1 MRLTRLSSR
10 ALGSFE
16 RDRAG
21 QRADRGT
28 RFLVPLIVIL
38 GLTSLYPTFYS
49 LYMSFFDWNW
59 GQRFNFVGISNYL
72 ELLGT
77 ERFQIALW
85 NTIVFTIGAVAV
97 ELVLGMGLALVVNR
111 LGRGAAVVRTLL
123 LVPLMVSGIVVALTW
138 KIILDPT
145 IGPVNLVLRQVGI
158 PPLGFLGDPGMGMAS
173 IILIDTWWQTAFVF
187 IVFSAGLQALPREPL
202 EAAEVDGAGF
212 WARLRFVMLPML
224 RPIILVILLFRTIDC
239 MKVFAIIFGTTGGGP
254 LTTTESVQV
263 YAYRTAFRQQEMSLS
278 MAAMV
283 IFAAIVLAVVML
295 IRRANREP
303 GTVA

>member
-1 MRLTRLSSR
+1 MRLTRVSPR
-10 ALGSFE
+10 GLGSIE

-21 QRADRGT
+21 QRPDRGT
-28 RFLVPLIVIL
+28 RFLIPLVIVL
-38 GLTSLYPTFYS
+38 GLTSLYPTIYS

-59 GQRFNFVGISNYL
+59 GQRFNFVGVSNYL
-72 ELLGT
+72 ELLGS
-77 ERFQIALW
+77 ERFQVALW
-85 NTIVFTIGAVAV
+85 NTIVFTAGAVAV

-111 LGRGAAVVRTLL
+111 LGRGAAIVRTLL
-123 LVPLMVSGIVVALTW
+123 LVPLMVSGIVVALMW

-212 WARLRFVMLPML
+212 WARLRFVTLPML
-224 RPIILVILLFRTIDC
+224 RPIILVIVLFRTIDC

-283 IFAAIVLAVVML
+283 IFAAIVLALVML

-303 GTVA
+303 GDVG